1 MQICMYIGT
10 LCLYQG
16 RGVPIPNFSTKCNYI
31 IIRCTPW
38 PQFAILCTVLLEI
51 FTNSMK
57 ENLIH
62 ENFTLEMFTYQKV
75 QLMIRTDS

>member
-1 MQICMYIGT
+1 MYLQVQVLI
-10 LCLYQG
+10 
-16 RGVPIPNFSTKCNYI
+16 SMHES
-31 IIRCTPW
+31 TPW

-51 FTNSMK
+51 FQI
-57 ENLIH
+57 IH

>member
-1 MQICMYIGT
+1 MYLGT

-16 RGVPIPNFSTKCNYI
+16 RAVPIPNFSTKCNYI

-38 PQFAILCTVLLEI
+38 PQQSYVLYWKFYKFNER
-51 FTNSMK
+51 NP
-57 ENLIH
+57 IH